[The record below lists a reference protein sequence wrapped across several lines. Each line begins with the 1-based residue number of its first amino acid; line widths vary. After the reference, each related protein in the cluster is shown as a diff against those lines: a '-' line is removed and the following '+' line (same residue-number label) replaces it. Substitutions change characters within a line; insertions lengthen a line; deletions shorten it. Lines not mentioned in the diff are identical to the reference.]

1 MAAINVS
8 PHPRPIQVL
17 TPSTSSTVNRPLAPI
32 PGSQMSPTAF
42 THKEWVIPPRPKPGR
57 KPAGDAPPTKR
68 KAQNRE
74 AQRAFRERRAAK
86 VGELE
91 QQLAE
96 SERDNQQENESLRAR
111 VNAQDD
117 MITSLQQRYRD
128 LDEALAR
135 ERQQRQQAEVDL
147 SNLKEEMAAQ
157 NQAVAL
163 PPRRQRTSFMG
174 EQTFTGHDRNASENG
189 VTCGRCSSSTRCQCI
204 EEAFEMAGIAV
215 DGEDNANSKRTHS
228 PHNEANHKRIRSESH
243 NNAYDGNEIDFT
255 TQYASQQQ
263 QLPDRSTKEAAYEP
277 GPMELESCGYCN
289 DGKDCLCEAISK
301 EIARQPAPEPSASN
315 FENGSDEAPT
325 TSTCNNNPG
334 TCAQCRSDP
343 MSTLFC
349 RTLAATRAKPDSK
362 SGQQAS
368 QALPQAAPP
377 GPTLTCADAFTTLSR
392 HHAYSQASSELGSW
406 VTQLTAV
413 PGSAKTAGMTAFE
426 IEAASVMSVLKF
438 FDNRFGQAG
447 SNAAING
454 GDEK

>member
-1 MAAINVS
+1 
-8 PHPRPIQVL
+8 
-17 TPSTSSTVNRPLAPI
+17 
-32 PGSQMSPTAF
+32 MSPTAF

-111 VNAQDD
+111 VDAQDD
-117 MITSLQQRYRD
+117 TIRSLQQRCRD
-128 LDEALAR
+128 LDVALAR
-135 ERQQRQQAEVDL
+135 ERQLRQQAEMDM
-147 SNLKEEMAAQ
+147 SNLKDEMASR
-157 NQAVAL
+157 NQTVAL
-163 PPRRQRTSFMG
+163 PPTRQRTSFMG
-174 EQTFTGHDRNASENG
+174 EQTFTEQGRNDSEGG

-215 DGEDNANSKRTHS
+215 DGEDNTTSKRTHS
-228 PHNEANHKRIRSESH
+228 PHKEANHKRIRSEPDE
-243 NNAYDGNEIDFT
+243 NAYDGNEIDFT
-255 TQYASQQQ
+255 TQYASQRQ

-277 GPMELESCGYCN
+277 GPVALESCGYCN

-301 EIARQPAPEPSASN
+301 EIARQPAPEPPRPTVD
-315 FENGSDEAPT
+315 NGSDEVT
-325 TSTCNNNPG
+325 ITSTCNNNPG
-334 TCAQCRSDP
+334 TCEQCRSDP
-343 MSTLFC
+343 SSTLFC
-349 RTLAATRAKPDSK
+349 RTLAATRSKPNSKPDQK
-362 SGQQAS
+362 APPALTQAD
-368 QALPQAAPP
+368 PP

-406 VTQLTAV
+406 VPQLTAV
-413 PGSAKTAGMTAFE
+413 PGSAKSAGMTAFE

-447 SNAAING
+447 SNAASNG
-454 GDEK
+454 SDEKELNHARRLERTFS